1 MIRAFIAIPLPE
13 EINDSIQGMVSGL
26 REKNHAVRWV
36 RPEGMHLTLKFLGNI
51 DESLVEPLSLGLD
64 DVVAKYACLE
74 LKLSGLGVFPHVR
87 RPRIVWIGLTG
98 DIEKLAH
105 LAGSIDDLGFQF
117 GIERERR
124 EFSSHITLGRL
135 KVPTMVDLG
144 IDFTQ
149 ETFTATQVLL
159 FQSKLSSQGARYS
172 VLHRSVMMPKG
183 G

>member
-1 MIRAFIAIPLPE
+1 MIRAFIAIALPE
-13 EINDSIQGMVSGL
+13 EIKDSIQDIVSGL
-26 REKNHAVRWV
+26 REKNPAVRWV

-51 DESLVEPLSLGLD
+51 DESFVETLSLGLD
-64 DVVAKYACLE
+64 DVVAQYSC
-74 LKLSGLGVFPHVR
+74 LKLTLSRLGVFPNVR

-98 DIEKLAH
+98 NIENLSH
-105 LAGSIDDLGFQF
+105 LAGSIDALSFQF

-124 EFSSHITLGRL
+124 EFKSHITLGRL

-144 IDFTQ
+144 IEFTQ